1 MTRCYRRH
9 ITLLVLAVVVVCG
22 GLEASADGPARAMVK
37 GFEVKGAEPQ
47 TQGSAQLGDRVTV
60 KIVQEPGTGDEKNKS
75 EKPGAKPGPA
85 GEEKKSSGSKKK
97 SSGSTG
103 EEKKSSGSAGE
114 EKKSSGSTDEDKSE
128 KPIGIPGFT
137 DEEIKKLVPY
147 LNGLPLKGVYPEVI

>member
-1 MTRCYRRH
+1 MTCCYRLS
-9 ITLLVLAVVVVCG
+9 ILFVLLVGIALLG
-22 GLEASADGPARAMVK
+22 GFEARADGPARAMVK

-114 EKKSSGSTDEDKSE
+114 EK
-128 KPIGIPGFT
+128 
-137 DEEIKKLVPY
+137 
-147 LNGLPLKGVYPEVI
+147 